1 MIYTDRFRS
10 PIGVISVC
18 ADESCV
24 KRLVFGSVDRENRN
38 TVTDEAVKQLKE
50 YFAGTRKSFTVPVDP
65 DGTEFQK
72 TVWKSL
78 MTVPYGETRTYKDMA
93 KEIGNDKAFRA
104 VGNANG
110 ANPIPIII
118 PCHRVVASSGKLGG
132 YSAGLFRKIYLL
144 RLERRY
150 GAK

>member
-1 MIYTDRFRS
+1 M
-10 PIGVISVC
+10 C
-18 ADESCV
+18 ADESSV

-50 YFAGTRKSFTVPVDP
+50 YFAGKRKSFTVPVDP

-144 RLERRY
+144 RHERRY

>member
-18 ADESCV
+18 ADESSV

-93 KEIGNDKAFRA
+93 KENGNDKAFRA